1 MKNETFNA
9 SEFARVMAME
19 LGISE
24 NEIINAY
31 DVFASD
37 CK

>member
-1 MKNETFNA
+1 MKNETFA
-9 SEFARVMAME
+9 AIDFAKVMAIE
-19 LGISE
+19 LGIKE
-24 NEIINAY
+24 EEIINAY

>member
-9 SEFARVMAME
+9 NEFAKVMAME
-19 LGISE
+19 LGI
-24 NEIINAY
+24 NESDIINAY